1 MTPRRFSYAA
11 GIAFTAGGAVCWSL
25 GGALVRLTDNLD
37 TWQII
42 FYRSAVMMVCMSL
55 WLSFRF
61 GRKLP
66 GLIAG
71 AGANAIVA
79 GIAMGTAG
87 LTFVAAMLYTT
98 VAQAVFMVGVA
109 PFLSALLGMWI
120 LRERIG
126 AITWLAMTVALVGM
140 GLILYGNETGG
151 AIIGS
156 ALALYSVFCGSVY
169 TVALRWGQNSE
180 MTVSTLWNGIYLVSI
195 AAIVML
201 LPTGFRA
208 ATGLESFAVGW
219 WNLLW
224 LSVMGAVQLSAG
236 MVLFTL
242 GSRSVP
248 AAQLSLITLIEPT
261 LSPVWVY
268 LVTLWRGAPEIP
280 PVWTFIGGAVIVL
293 AIVIQALFSAARDR
307 TADARQSRRSEPAF
321 DNP

>member
-11 GIAFTAGGAVCWSL
+11 GIAFTAAGATCWSL
-25 GGALVRLTDNLD
+25 GGALVRLTENLD

-42 FYRSAVMMVCMSL
+42 FYRSAVMLVCMTL
-55 WLSFRF
+55 WLSLRF
-61 GRKLP
+61 GRRLP

-71 AGANAIVA
+71 AGANAVVA

-109 PFLSALLGMWI
+109 PFISALLGMWI

-126 AITWLAMTVALVGM
+126 TVTWLAMTVALVGM
-140 GLILYGNETGG
+140 GLILFGNETGG

-156 ALALYSVFCGSVY
+156 ALALYSVFCASIY
-169 TVALRWGQNSE
+169 TVALRWGQKSE
-180 MTVSTLWNGIYLVSI
+180 MTVSTLWNGLYLV
-195 AAIVML
+195 AAAGIVML
-201 LPTGFRA
+201 VPTGIRGTIGF
-208 ATGLESFAVGW
+208 ESFAIGW
-219 WNLLW
+219 WNFLW
-224 LSVMGAVQLSAG
+224 LSLMGAVQLSAG
-236 MVLFTL
+236 MALFTL

-248 AAQLSLITLIEPT
+248 AAQLSLISLIEPT
-261 LSPVWVY
+261 LSPLWVW
-268 LVTLWRGAPEIP
+268 LVSRELP

-293 AIVIQALFSAARDR
+293 AIVIQALFSATRDR
-307 TADARQSRRSEPAF
+307 TTDARRLSRSEPAF